1 MADRFPI
8 RYEIGGRLTSEVLDE
23 LIAHVLDIQLAKEY
37 GGCDDEK
44 SLHKEVET
52 VSGRTPLQVCN
63 NDLAPYMTEQLD
75 LFLMEHKLPFVKRTD
90 ARFEYNGQIEWW
102 RPGMKHLGC
111 WEFTNTEA
119 QTILI
124 SLDVLKNALKK
135 RKSLRRV
142 IAEMEMVAPDPG
154 PIALLSEI
162 SKSGMRMS
170 PT

>member
-23 LIAHVLDIQLAKEY
+23 LITHVLDIQLAREY

-44 SLHKEVET
+44 SLQKEVET
-52 VSGRTPLQVCN
+52 VSGKTPLQVCN
-63 NDLAPYMTEQLD
+63 NDLAPYLTEELD
-75 LFLMEHKLPFVKRTD
+75 LFLMQHKLSFVKRTD

-119 QTILI
+119 QAILI
-124 SLDVLKNALKK
+124 SLDALKRALKK
-135 RKSLRRV
+135 RKSLRAV
-142 IAEMEMVAPDPG
+142 IAQMEMVAPDPG
-154 PIALLSEI
+154 PITLLSNV
-162 SKSGMRMS
+162 SKPERRR
-170 PT
+170 PD